1 MNVRDE
7 SISEKYIMICERVP
21 TEKLIFGSKASK
33 GDVSW
38 LILSEDSLGTKPS
51 AGLAGSGFVWD
62 NSHVLTSILR
72 KSRAWVGLL
81 PLQMLVS
88 LVWRSFF
95 FRSADSQ
102 ETNYNKLAK
111 RICYLKL

>member
-1 MNVRDE
+1 
-7 SISEKYIMICERVP
+7 MICERVP

-62 NSHVLTSILR
+62 NSPCVDLNTPKISGMGGFAAVADVGFFGLEIL
-72 KSRAWVGLL
+72 
-81 PLQMLVS
+81 
-88 LVWRSFF
+88 FF
-95 FRSADSQ
+95 FSFSRF
-102 ETNYNKLAK
+102 TGNKL
-111 RICYLKL
+111 